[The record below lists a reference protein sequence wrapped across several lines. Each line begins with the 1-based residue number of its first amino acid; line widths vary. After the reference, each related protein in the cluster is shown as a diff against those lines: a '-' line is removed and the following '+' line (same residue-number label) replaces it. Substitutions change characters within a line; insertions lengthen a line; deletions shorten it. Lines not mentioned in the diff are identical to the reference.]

1 MAERDLAAML
11 ATLSATARDG
21 RYVFVS
27 RDAADARLQAVADAS
42 VREAEGITYVVR
54 EDLAGDA
61 LDAALATAPAFRAAW
76 LTLGVQSALDAV
88 GLTAAVATA
97 LADAGIACN
106 VIAGV
111 HHDHLL
117 VDASRRDDA
126 LAALD
131 ALRRRHTR

>member
-1 MAERDLAAML
+1 MAERDLATML
-11 ATLSATARDG
+11 ATLSASVRDG

-27 RDAADARLQAVADAS
+27 RATADARLQVVADAS

-54 EDLAGDA
+54 EDLAGGTPD
-61 LDAALATAPAFRAAW
+61 DAPAFRAAW
-76 LTLGVQSALDAV
+76 LTLDVQSALDAV
-88 GLTAAVATA
+88 GLTAAVAGA

-106 VIAGV
+106 VIAGL

-117 VDASRRDDA
+117 VDAERRDDA

-131 ALRRRHTR
+131 ALRRRHAR